1 MKVKGE
7 EEKDK
12 LVKEEEVIRRGIELI
27 GINGSKGR
35 VGGMFSKR

>member
-12 LVKEEEVIRRGIELI
+12 LVKEEEVIRRGIELL
-27 GINGSKGR
+27 GFNGSKEK
-35 VGGMFSKR
+35 VGGILSKG